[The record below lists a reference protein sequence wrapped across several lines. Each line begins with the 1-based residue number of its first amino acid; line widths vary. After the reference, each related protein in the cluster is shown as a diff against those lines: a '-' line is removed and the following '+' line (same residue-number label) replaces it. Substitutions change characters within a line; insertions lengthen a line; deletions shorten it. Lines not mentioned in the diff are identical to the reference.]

1 MKNDVN
7 RQWLIADRPIGR
19 PLKDSDFKF
28 QETDLQTPNDGE
40 VLVRTLYLGFDPA
53 QKGWLEN
60 VANYVDPT
68 EIGDVVRGSGVGQ
81 VVESK
86 SSKFKEG
93 DVVSGLLGWQDFAV
107 VPAAALNKVPD
118 GVPPTASLGVMG
130 TTGMTAY
137 FGLLDVGKP
146 VAGDTL
152 VVSGAAGA
160 TGSVVGQIGKI
171 AGCRVIGI
179 AGGAEKCDWIKQE
192 LGFDEA
198 IDYKN
203 DSVRKRLKELCP
215 GGINV
220 MYDNVGGT
228 VLNDCL
234 GEIAMKARVVICG
247 GISRY
252 ELGQLPAGPQN
263 YFNIVFRRA
272 KMEGFIVLDYAD
284 QFPVAAK
291 RLSKWIADG
300 KIKYKEDMQ
309 EGLENAP
316 KTLMRLFEGAN
327 FGKQLLQV
335 ADVTAAVT

>member
-19 PLKDSDFKF
+19 PLKDSDFKY
-28 QETDLQTPNDGE
+28 QEVPLGAPGEEE
-40 VLVRTLYLGFDPA
+40 VLVRTLYLSFDPA

-68 EIGDVVRGSGVGQ
+68 EIGDVVRGSGIAQ

-86 SSKFKEG
+86 SPKFKEG
-93 DVVSGLLGWQDFAV
+93 DLVSGMVCWQDFAV
-107 VPAAALNKVPD
+107 LPANAISKVPD
-118 GVPPTASLGVMG
+118 GVPPTATLGVLG
-130 TTGMTAY
+130 GTGMTAY
-137 FGLLDVGKP
+137 FGLLHIGKP

-179 AGGAEKCDWIKQE
+179 AGGQEKCDWLKSE

-220 MYDNVGGT
+220 MYDNVGGSI
-228 VLNDCL
+228 LNDCL

-252 ELGQLPAGPQN
+252 ELGQMPAGPQN
-263 YFNIVFRRA
+263 YFNLVFKRGT
-272 KMEGFIVLDYAD
+272 MEGFIVLDYAA
-284 QFPVAAK
+284 QFPMASK
-291 RLSKWIADG
+291 RISKWIAEG
-300 KIKYKEDMQ
+300 KIKYKEDVQ

-335 ADVTAAVT
+335 ADIAGAVT

>member
-19 PLKDSDFKF
+19 PLKDSDFKY
-28 QETDLQTPNDGE
+28 QEVPLNEPNEGE
-40 VLVRTLYLGFDPA
+40 VLVRTLYLSFDPA

-68 EIGDVVRGSGVGQ
+68 EIGDVVRGSGIAQ
-81 VVESK
+81 VISSK
-86 SSKFKEG
+86 SPKFKEG
-93 DVVSGLLGWQDFAV
+93 DLVSGLVGWQDFPV
-107 VPAAALNKVPD
+107 LPANALNKVPD
-118 GVPPTASLGVMG
+118 GVPPTATLGVLG
-130 TTGMTAY
+130 GTGMTAY
-137 FGLLDVGKP
+137 FGLLHIGKP

-179 AGGAEKCDWIKQE
+179 AGGQEKCDWIKDE

-263 YFNIVFRRA
+263 YFNLVFKRA
-272 KMEGFIVLDYAD
+272 TMEGFIVLDYTD
-284 QFPVAAK
+284 QFPMASK
-291 RLSKWIADG
+291 RIAKWIAEG
-300 KIKYKEDMQ
+300 KIKYKEDLQ

-335 ADVTAAVT
+335 ANITAAVT